1 MKKLLITTIGLI
13 ALLNLPLAN
22 ASPTVIPGPP
32 HDRQFNFEVDAG
44 TKQSATII
52 VKNLGVAP
60 ADYKIYG
67 VDATQSAQGT
77 FALTTQTAEQHHV
90 GQWIKFEES
99 DITVPPGEEMVVP
112 FLIDI
117 PSSATP
123 GAYAGGIAVEDKGKN
138 SSPSSGTGS
147 SVSVSSR
154 FIVKIFLNIPGEK
167 KHQYEWNDFRYSY
180 ADENTH
186 ARFTFEV
193 SNTGNT
199 ILLVEPR
206 VELDGYPSL
215 KQPIIELPTA
225 TIQPGTKSQTIDL
238 RLMEKPPV
246 GYYWATGSLTFSELN
261 ILQNQKINSVT
272 ETRQITINLTPW
284 YYIAI
289 ILAIFAALFLTPI
302 IFYYHRINF
311 RKKCGKYTV
320 KEGDTIISIAEANG
334 ADWNRIAKVNKI
346 KPPYTLTV
354 NATLLIP
361 PKKK

>member
-13 ALLNLPLAN
+13 ALLNIPLAT

-32 HDRQFNFEVDAG
+32 HDRQFNLQVDAG
-44 TKQSATII
+44 TKQSSTII

-60 ADYKIYG
+60 ANYKIYG

-77 FALTTQTAEQHHV
+77 FALTTQTAEQRHI
-90 GQWIKFEES
+90 GTWIKFENT
-99 DITVPPGEEMVVP
+99 DITVPPEEELVVP
-112 FLIDI
+112 FLIDV
-117 PSSATP
+117 PASATP

-138 SSPSSGTGS
+138 SSPSSDGGS

-154 FIVKIFLNIPGEK
+154 FIVKIFLNVPGEK
-167 KHQYEWNDFRYSY
+167 IHQYEWNDFRYSY
-180 ADENTH
+180 ADQNTH

-199 ILLVEPR
+199 ILLVEPK
-206 VELDGYPSL
+206 VELDGYPAL
-215 KQPIIELPTA
+215 KQPIIELPVA

-238 RLMEKPPV
+238 RLTEKPPV
-246 GYYWATGSLTFSELN
+246 GFYRATGTLTFSELD
-261 ILQNQKINSVT
+261 ILKNEKINPVT
-272 ETRQITINLTPW
+272 ETRQLTINLTPW

-289 ILAIFAALFLTPI
+289 ILAIFATLILTPI
-302 IFYYHRINF
+302 IFYYHRRNF
-311 RKKCGKYTV
+311 LKKCSRYTV
-320 KEGDTIISIAEANG
+320 AEGDTIISVAETCE
-334 ADWNRIAKVNKI
+334 ADWTRIAKINKI

-354 NATLLIP
+354 NAKLLIP